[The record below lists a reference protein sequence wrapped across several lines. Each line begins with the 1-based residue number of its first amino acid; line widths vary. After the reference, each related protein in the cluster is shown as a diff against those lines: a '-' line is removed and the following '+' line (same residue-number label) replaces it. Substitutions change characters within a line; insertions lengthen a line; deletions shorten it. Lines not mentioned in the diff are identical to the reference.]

1 MKKVIFILAF
11 AISITS
17 CSQNKNQP
25 STTYNKKTMYDIN
38 QYIFPEAKDITEAN
52 FVEKLNSQIK
62 HYDSE
67 PIYYFRTS
75 KKNCLIEIYV
85 NDVSLFD
92 DYEISNYIT
101 PTPLSSLFLKSGE
114 QKVTVKMYPIGNLNN
129 ESLGVKDAL
138 PINKLTEE
146 SQVMI
151 SIISIDEKSKK
162 GLDDE
167 KVITQKISPKE
178 AAGKE
183 YYEFNFTFDAK
194 VPYEFEGWK
203 KGQNLKKLDQE
214 LVRKKAL
221 EFYNMVGQI
230 YISKDLDAQLKIDFP
245 SNVRI
250 KGSYYRDKQNLEET
264 LEEYKNDIMG
274 NKYTLETI
282 KDYKME
288 YMGEGRLL
296 RLITNSQD
304 LDLRNGGA
312 LFLKYGEGGIF
323 VPPITLYLP
332 EGRNLATQGFMMW
345 K

>member
-1 MKKVIFILAF
+1 MKKVIFVLAF
-11 AISITS
+11 TLSITG
-17 CSQNKNQP
+17 CSQNQQSTINNQQP
-25 STTYNKKTMYDIN
+25 MYDID

-62 HYDSE
+62 HYNSE
-67 PIYYFRTS
+67 PIYYFRTN
-75 KKNCLIEIYV
+75 KRNCLIEIYV

-92 DYEISNYIT
+92 DYDLSNYIT

-129 ESLGVKDAL
+129 ESLGVKDAV
-138 PINKLTEE
+138 PVTKLTEE

-151 SIISIDEKSKK
+151 SIISIDEKSNK

-167 KVITQKISPKE
+167 QLITQKVSPKE
-178 AAGKE
+178 VAGRA
-183 YYEFNFTFDAK
+183 YYEFSFTFDAK
-194 VPYEFEGWK
+194 VPFEFEGWK
-203 KGQNLKKLDQE
+203 KGQNLQKLDQE

-221 EFYNMVGQI
+221 EFYNMVGQM
-230 YISKDLDAQLKIDFP
+230 YLNKDLDAQLKIDFP
-245 SNVRI
+245 STVRI
-250 KGSYYRDKQNLEET
+250 KGSYYRDKQNLTET
-264 LEEYKNDIMG
+264 LAEYKDDITG
-274 NKYTLETI
+274 NNYTLETI
-282 KDYKME
+282 KDYRIE

-296 RLITNSQD
+296 RLITNSKD
-304 LDLRNGGA
+304 PDLRNGGA
-312 LFLKYGEGGIF
+312 LFLKYGKGGIF